1 MKKKLK
7 IAITGGIGS
16 GKSSVSKIVES
27 FGFPVIKADDVA
39 KELML
44 KDESVKKKIIKSFGK
59 ESFTE
64 KGIDTKYLADNV
76 FSNKEKVEKINS
88 IIHPPTI
95 KKIEEISKKLFE
107 KHNLVFVESAL
118 VYEAKIQK
126 LFDYVILIY
135 AEEEI
140 RIARKMGNDNMNRF
154 DVENRMNFQIPD
166 EKKTDRA
173 HFVIDNNSTFD
184 KLESR
189 TKFVIELIK
198 AAIVRST

>member
-1 MKKKLK
+1 MKKRLK

-16 GKSSVSKIVES
+16 GKSSVSKIVEAL
-27 FGFPVIKADDVA
+27 GFPVIKADDLA

-44 KDESVKKKIIKSFGK
+44 KDELVKKKIIKIFGK

-64 KGIDTKYLADNV
+64 KGINTKYLAENV
-76 FSNKEKVEKINS
+76 FSNKEKVGKINS

-118 VYEAKIQK
+118 VFEAKIQK

-135 AEEEI
+135 ADEEI
-140 RIARKMGNDNMNRF
+140 RISRKMENDGMKKI
-154 DVENRMNFQIPD
+154 DIEKRMSFQIPD

-173 HFVIDNNSTFD
+173 HFVIDNNST
-184 KLESR
+184 KEELESR
-189 TKFVIELIK
+189 TKFVIELLK
-198 AAIVRST
+198 A

>member
-16 GKSSVSKIVES
+16 GKSSVSKIVEAL
-27 FGFPVIKADDVA
+27 GFPVIKADDLA
-39 KELML
+39 KELMQQ
-44 KDESVKKKIIKSFGK
+44 DDSIKKKIIKTFGK

-64 KGIDTKYLADNV
+64 KGINTKYLADNV
-76 FSNKEKVEKINS
+76 FSNKEKVGKINA

-140 RIARKMGNDNMNRF
+140 RISRKMENDGMKKI
-154 DVENRMNFQIPD
+154 DVEKRMSFQIPD

-173 HFVIDNNSTFD
+173 HFVIDNNSTLE

-189 TKFVIELIK
+189 TKFVIELLK
-198 AAIVRST
+198 AGIN

>member
-16 GKSSVSKIVES
+16 GKSSVSKIVELL
-27 FGFPVIKADDVA
+27 GFPVIKADDLA

-44 KDESVKKKIIKSFGK
+44 KDELVKKKIIKTFGT

-64 KGIDTKYLADNV
+64 KGINTKYLADNV
-76 FSNKEKVEKINS
+76 FNNKEKVGKINS

-95 KKIEEISKKLFE
+95 KKIEEITKKLFE

-126 LFDYVILIY
+126 MFDYVILIY
-135 AEEEI
+135 TEEEV
-140 RIARKMGNDNMNRF
+140 RIARKMGNDSMKKL
-154 DVENRMNFQIPD
+154 DVEKRMSFQIPD

-173 HFVIDNNSTFD
+173 HFVIDNNSTIEE
-184 KLESR
+184 LESR
-189 TKFVIELIK
+189 TKFIIELLK
-198 AAIVRST
+198 AAIN

>member
-27 FGFPVIKADDVA
+27 FGFPVIKADDLA

-44 KDESVKKKIIKSFGK
+44 KDESIKKKIIKAFGK

-64 KGIDTKYLADNV
+64 NGINTKYLADNV
-76 FSNKEKVEKINS
+76 FSNKDKVDKINS

-140 RIARKMGNDNMNRF
+140 RIARKIENDNMNRL
-154 DVENRMNFQIPD
+154 DVEKRMSFQIPD

-173 HFVIDNNSTFD
+173 HFVIDNNTTLAE
-184 KLESR
+184 LESR

-198 AAIVRST
+198 AAIV

>member
-16 GKSSVSKIVES
+16 GKSSVSKIVEAL
-27 FGFPVIKADDVA
+27 GFPVIKADDLA

-44 KDESVKKKIIKSFGK
+44 KDDSIKKKIIKTFGK

-64 KGIDTKYLADNV
+64 NGINAKYLADNV
-76 FSNKEKVEKINS
+76 FNNKEKVGKINS
-88 IIHPPTI
+88 IMHPPTI
-95 KKIEEISKKLFE
+95 KKIDEISKQLFE

-135 AEEEI
+135 AEEKI
-140 RIARKMGNDNMNRF
+140 RIARKM
-154 DVENRMNFQIPD
+154 ENVSMKKLDIEKRMSFQIPD

-173 HFVIDNNSTFD
+173 HFVIDNNSTLE

-189 TKFVIELIK
+189 TKFVIELLK
-198 AAIVRST
+198 AATN

>member
-64 KGIDTKYLADNV
+64 KGINTKYLADNV
-76 FSNKEKVEKINS
+76 FSNKDKVEKINS

-140 RIARKMGNDNMNRF
+140 RIARKIENDSMKRL
-154 DVENRMNFQIPD
+154 DVEKRMSFQILD

-198 AAIVRST
+198 AAIV

>member
-1 MKKKLK
+1 MKKRLK

-16 GKSSVSKIVES
+16 GKSSVSKIVEAL
-27 FGFPVIKADDVA
+27 GFPVIKADDLA

-44 KDESVKKKIIKSFGK
+44 QDELVKKKIIKIFGK

-64 KGIDTKYLADNV
+64 KGINTKYLADNV
-76 FSNKEKVEKINS
+76 FSNKERVGKINS

-95 KKIEEISKKLFE
+95 KKIEDISKKLFE
-107 KHNLVFVESAL
+107 KYNLVFIESAL

-126 LFDYVILIY
+126 LFDYIILIY

-140 RIARKMGNDNMNRF
+140 RISRKMENDGMKKI
-154 DVENRMNFQIPD
+154 DIEKRMSFQIPD

-173 HFVIDNNSTFD
+173 HFVIDNNST
-184 KLESR
+184 KEELESR
-189 TKFVIELIK
+189 TKFVIELLK
-198 AAIVRST
+198 AAIN

>member
-39 KELML
+39 KELMM
-44 KDESVKKKIIKSFGK
+44 KDESIKKKIIKTFGK

-64 KGIDTKYLADNV
+64 KGINTKYLAENV
-76 FSNKEKVEKINS
+76 FSSKDKVGKINS

-107 KHNLVFVESAL
+107 KHDLVFIESAL
-118 VYEAKIQK
+118 VYEAKAQK

-140 RIARKMGNDNMNRF
+140 RIARKIENDSMTRIE
-154 DVENRMNFQIPD
+154 VEKRMSFQIPD

-198 AAIVRST
+198 AAIV

>member
-27 FGFPVIKADDVA
+27 LGFPVIKADDLA

-44 KDESVKKKIIKSFGK
+44 KDDSIKKKIIKTFGK

-64 KGIDTKYLADNV
+64 NGINTKYLADNI
-76 FSNKEKVEKINS
+76 FINKEKVGKINS

-95 KKIEEISKKLFE
+95 KKIEEISQKLFE

-126 LFDYVILIY
+126 LFNYVILIY

-140 RIARKMGNDNMNRF
+140 RISRKMENDTMKKI
-154 DVENRMNFQIPD
+154 DIEKRMSFQIPD

-173 HFVIDNNSTFD
+173 HFVIDNNST
-184 KLESR
+184 KEELESR
-189 TKFVIELIK
+189 TKFVIELLK
-198 AAIVRST
+198 A

>member
-16 GKSSVSKIVES
+16 GKSSVSKIIES
-27 FGFPVIKADDVA
+27 FGFPVIKTDDLA

-44 KDESVKKKIIKSFGK
+44 KDESIKKKIIKSFGK

-64 KGIDTKYLADNV
+64 KGINTKYLADNV
-76 FSNKEKVEKINS
+76 FINKEKVEKINS

-95 KKIEEISKKLFE
+95 RKIEEISKKFFK

-140 RIARKMGNDNMNRF
+140 RIARKIENNSMNRL
-154 DVENRMNFQIPD
+154 DVEKRMSFQIPD

-184 KLESR
+184 KLETR

-198 AAIVRST
+198 AAIV

>member
-27 FGFPVIKADDVA
+27 FGFPVIKADDIA

-64 KGIDTKYLADNV
+64 KGINSKYLADSV
-76 FSNKEKVEKINS
+76 FSNKDKVEKINS
-88 IIHPPTI
+88 IIHPPTV
-95 KKIEEISKKLFE
+95 KKIEAISKKLFE

-118 VYEAKIQK
+118 IYEAKIQK

-140 RIARKMGNDNMNRF
+140 RISRKIENDKMNRL
-154 DVENRMNFQIPD
+154 DVEKRMSFQIPD

-198 AAIVRST
+198 AAIV

>member
-27 FGFPVIKADDVA
+27 SGFPVIKADDLA

-44 KDESVKKKIIKSFGK
+44 KDESVKKKIIKTFGK

-64 KGIDTKYLADNV
+64 KGINTKYLADNI
-76 FSNKEKVEKINS
+76 FINKEKVGKINS

-107 KHNLVFVESAL
+107 KHNLVFIESAL
-118 VYEAKIQK
+118 VFEAKIQK

-135 AEEEI
+135 ADEEI
-140 RIARKMGNDNMNRF
+140 RKARKMENDGMKKI
-154 DVENRMNFQIPD
+154 DIEKRMSFQIPD

-173 HFVIDNNSTFD
+173 HFVIDNNSTLE

-189 TKFVIELIK
+189 TKFVIELLK
-198 AAIVRST
+198 AAIN

>member
-27 FGFPVIKADDVA
+27 FGFPVIRADDLA

-44 KDESVKKKIIKSFGK
+44 KDESIKKKIIKTFGK

-64 KGIDTKYLADNV
+64 NGINTQYLADNV
-76 FSNKEKVEKINS
+76 FSNKDKVDKINS

-126 LFDYVILIY
+126 LFDYIILIY

-140 RIARKMGNDNMNRF
+140 RIARKIENDNMNRL
-154 DVENRMNFQIPD
+154 DVEKRMSFQIPD

-184 KLESR
+184 KLETR
-189 TKFVIELIK
+189 TKFIIELIK
-198 AAIVRST
+198 AAII

>member
-44 KDESVKKKIIKSFGK
+44 KDESVKKKIIKTFGK

-76 FSNKEKVEKINS
+76 FSNKDKVDKINS

-118 VYEAKIQK
+118 IYEAKIQK

-140 RIARKMGNDNMNRF
+140 RISRKIKNDSMKRL
-154 DVENRMNFQIPD
+154 DVEKRMRFQIPD

-184 KLESR
+184 KLETR

-198 AAIVRST
+198 AAIIKLN

>member
-16 GKSSVSKIVES
+16 GKSSVSKIIES
-27 FGFPVIKADDVA
+27 FGFPVIKADDLA
-39 KELML
+39 KELMM
-44 KDESVKKKIIKSFGK
+44 KDESIKKKIIKSFGK

-64 KGIDTKYLADNV
+64 KGINTKYLADNV
-76 FSNKEKVEKINS
+76 FINKEKVEKINS

-107 KHNLVFVESAL
+107 KNNLVFVESAL
-118 VYEAKIQK
+118 VYEAKIQR
-126 LFDYVILIY
+126 LFDYVIFIY

-140 RIARKMGNDNMNRF
+140 RIARKIENDSMTRL
-154 DVENRMNFQIPD
+154 EIEKRMSFQIPD

-184 KLESR
+184 KLETR

-198 AAIVRST
+198 ASIV

>member
-1 MKKKLK
+1 MKNKIK

-16 GKSSVSKIVES
+16 GKSSVSKIIES
-27 FGFPVIKADDVA
+27 FGFPVIKADDLA

-44 KDESVKKKIIKSFGK
+44 KDESVKKKIIKTFGK

-64 KGIDTKYLADNV
+64 KGINTKYLAENV
-76 FSNKEKVEKINS
+76 FNSKDKVDKINS
-88 IIHPPTI
+88 IIHPVTI
-95 KKIEEISKKLFE
+95 RKIEVISKELFE
-107 KHNLVFVESAL
+107 KHDLVFVESAL

-140 RIARKMGNDNMNRF
+140 RILRKLDKNGMNKA
-154 DVENRMNFQIPD
+154 DIEKRMSFQIPD
-166 EKKTDRA
+166 EKKTNRA

-189 TKFVIELIK
+189 TKFVVELIK
-198 AAIVRST
+198 ATVV

>member
-64 KGIDTKYLADNV
+64 KGINSKYLADSV
-76 FSNKEKVEKINS
+76 FSNKDKVEKINS
-88 IIHPPTI
+88 IIHPPTV
-95 KKIEEISKKLFE
+95 KKIEAISKKLFE

-135 AEEEI
+135 TEEEI
-140 RIARKMGNDNMNRF
+140 RISRKIENDRMNRL
-154 DVENRMNFQIPD
+154 DVEKRMSFQIPD

-198 AAIVRST
+198 AAIV

>member
-16 GKSSVSKIVES
+16 GKSSVSKIIES
-27 FGFPVIKADDVA
+27 LGFPVIKADDVA

-44 KDESVKKKIIKSFGK
+44 KNGSIKKKIIKLFGK

-64 KGIDTKYLADNV
+64 KGINTKYLADNV
-76 FSNKEKVEKINS
+76 FSNKEKVGKINS
-88 IIHPPTI
+88 IIHPAII

-107 KHNLVFVESAL
+107 KYDLVFIESAL

-126 LFDYVILIY
+126 LFDYIILIY
-135 AEEEI
+135 TEEEI
-140 RIARKMGNDNMNRF
+140 RIERKIKNNSLTKH
-154 DVENRMNFQIPD
+154 EIEKRMSFQIPD

-173 HFVIDNNSTFD
+173 HFVIDNSSTFD

-198 AAIVRST
+198 STIV

>member
-7 IAITGGIGS
+7 VVITGGIGS
-16 GKSSVSKIVES
+16 GKSSVSKIIES
-27 FGFPVIKADDVA
+27 FGFPVIKADDLA

-44 KDESVKKKIIKSFGK
+44 KDESVKKKIIKTFGK

-64 KGIDTKYLADNV
+64 KGINTKYLAENV
-76 FSNKEKVEKINS
+76 FNSKDKVDKINS

-95 KKIEEISKKLFE
+95 KKIEEISKRLFE

-140 RIARKMGNDNMNRF
+140 RIARKLEKNGMNRA
-154 DVENRMNFQIPD
+154 DIEKRMSFQIPD
-166 EKKTDRA
+166 EKKTNRA
-173 HFVIDNNSTFD
+173 HFVIDNNTTLAE
-184 KLESR
+184 LESR
-189 TKFVIELIK
+189 TKFVIELLK
-198 AAIVRST
+198 TSVG

>member
-27 FGFPVIKADDVA
+27 LGFPVIKADDLA

-44 KDESVKKKIIKSFGK
+44 KDESIKKKIIITFGQ

-64 KGIDTKYLADNV
+64 KGINTKYLAENV
-76 FSNKEKVEKINS
+76 FSKKEKVAKINS

-118 VYEAKIQK
+118 VFEAKIQK

-135 AEEEI
+135 ADEEI
-140 RIARKMGNDNMNRF
+140 RIARKMENDGMKEI
-154 DVENRMNFQIPD
+154 DIEKRMSFQIPD

-173 HFVIDNNSTFD
+173 HFVIDNNST
-184 KLESR
+184 KEELESR
-189 TKFVIELIK
+189 TKFVIELLK
-198 AAIVRST
+198 ARIN

>member
-27 FGFPVIKADDVA
+27 FGFPVIRADDLA

-44 KDESVKKKIIKSFGK
+44 KDESIKKKIIKTFGK

-64 KGIDTKYLADNV
+64 NGINTQYLADNV
-76 FSNKEKVEKINS
+76 FSNKDKVDKINS

-140 RIARKMGNDNMNRF
+140 RIARKIENDNMTRL
-154 DVENRMNFQIPD
+154 DVEKRMSFQIPD

-184 KLESR
+184 KLETR
-189 TKFVIELIK
+189 TKFIIELIK
-198 AAIVRST
+198 AAII

>member
-16 GKSSVSKIVES
+16 GKSSVSKIIES
-27 FGFPVIKADDVA
+27 FGFPVIKADELA
-39 KELML
+39 KELMM
-44 KDESVKKKIIKSFGK
+44 KDEFIKKKIIKSFGK

-64 KGIDTKYLADNV
+64 KGINTKYLADNV
-76 FSNKEKVEKINS
+76 FINKEKVEKINS

-107 KHNLVFVESAL
+107 KNNLVFVESAL

-135 AEEEI
+135 AEEEN
-140 RIARKMGNDNMNRF
+140 RIARK
-154 DVENRMNFQIPD
+154 VENDRMTRLEIEKRMSFQIPD

-184 KLESR
+184 KLETR

-198 AAIVRST
+198 TAIV

>member
-27 FGFPVIKADDVA
+27 FGFPVIKADNVA

-44 KDESVKKKIIKSFGK
+44 KDASVKKKIIKSFGK

-64 KGIDTKYLADNV
+64 KGINSKYLADSV
-76 FSNKEKVEKINS
+76 FSNKDKVEKINS
-88 IIHPPTI
+88 IIHPPTV
-95 KKIEEISKKLFE
+95 KKIEAISKKLFE
-107 KHNLVFVESAL
+107 KHNLVFIESAL

-135 AEEEI
+135 AEEGI
-140 RIARKMGNDNMNRF
+140 RISRKIENDRMNRL
-154 DVENRMNFQIPD
+154 DVEKRMSFQIPD

-184 KLESR
+184 KLEYR

-198 AAIVRST
+198 AAIV

>member
-16 GKSSVSKIVES
+16 GKSSVSKIVEAL
-27 FGFPVIKADDVA
+27 GFPVIKADDLS
-39 KELML
+39 KELMQQ
-44 KDESVKKKIIKSFGK
+44 DDSIKKKIIKTFGK

-64 KGIDTKYLADNV
+64 KGINTKYLADNV
-76 FSNKEKVEKINS
+76 FGNKEKVAKINS

-135 AEEEI
+135 AEEGI
-140 RIARKMGNDNMNRF
+140 RISRKMKNDGMKKI
-154 DVENRMNFQIPD
+154 DVEKRMNFQIPD
-166 EKKTDRA
+166 EEKTNRA
-173 HFVIDNNSTFD
+173 HFVIDNNSTLE

-189 TKFVIELIK
+189 TKFVIELLK
-198 AAIVRST
+198 SATN

>member
-7 IAITGGIGS
+7 IAITGGISS

-64 KGIDTKYLADNV
+64 KGINTKYLADNV
-76 FSNKEKVEKINS
+76 FSNKDKVEKINS

-107 KHNLVFVESAL
+107 KHNLVFVESSL

-140 RIARKMGNDNMNRF
+140 RIARKIENDSMKRL
-154 DVENRMNFQIPD
+154 DVEKRMSFQILD

-198 AAIVRST
+198 AAIV

>member
-7 IAITGGIGS
+7 IAITDGIGS

-27 FGFPVIKADDVA
+27 LGFPVIKADDLA

-44 KDESVKKKIIKSFGK
+44 KDDSIKKKIIKTFGK

-64 KGIDTKYLADNV
+64 NGINTKYLADNI
-76 FSNKEKVEKINS
+76 FINKEKVGKINS

-95 KKIEEISKKLFE
+95 KKIEEISQKLFE

-126 LFDYVILIY
+126 LFNYVILIY

-140 RIARKMGNDNMNRF
+140 RISRKMENDTMKKI
-154 DVENRMNFQIPD
+154 DIEKRMSFQIPD

-173 HFVIDNNSTFD
+173 HFVIDNNST
-184 KLESR
+184 KEELESR
-189 TKFVIELIK
+189 TKFVVELLK
-198 AAIVRST
+198 AGIN

>member
-27 FGFPVIKADDVA
+27 LGFPVIKADDLA

-44 KDESVKKKIIKSFGK
+44 KDDSIKKKIIKTFGK

-64 KGIDTKYLADNV
+64 NGINTKYLADNI
-76 FSNKEKVEKINS
+76 FINKEKVGKINS

-95 KKIEEISKKLFE
+95 KKIEEISQKLFE

-126 LFDYVILIY
+126 LFNYVILIY

-140 RIARKMGNDNMNRF
+140 RISRKMENDTMKKI
-154 DVENRMNFQIPD
+154 DIEKRMSFQIPD

-173 HFVIDNNSTFD
+173 HFVIDNNST
-184 KLESR
+184 KEELESR
-189 TKFVIELIK
+189 TKFVVELLK
-198 AAIVRST
+198 AGIN

>member
-64 KGIDTKYLADNV
+64 KGINSKYLADSV
-76 FSNKEKVEKINS
+76 FSNKDKVEKINS
-88 IIHPPTI
+88 IIHPPTV
-95 KKIEEISKKLFE
+95 KKIEAISKKLFE

-140 RIARKMGNDNMNRF
+140 RISRKIENDRMNRL
-154 DVENRMNFQIPD
+154 DVEKRMSFQIPD

-184 KLESR
+184 KLESS

-198 AAIVRST
+198 AAIV

>member
-1 MKKKLK
+1 MKKRLK

-16 GKSSVSKIVES
+16 GKSSVSKIVEAL
-27 FGFPVIKADDVA
+27 GFPVIKADDLA

-44 KDESVKKKIIKSFGK
+44 KDDSIKKKIIKTFGK

-64 KGIDTKYLADNV
+64 NGINTKYLADNI
-76 FSNKEKVEKINS
+76 FINKEKVGKINS

-95 KKIEEISKKLFE
+95 KKIEEISQKLFE

-126 LFDYVILIY
+126 LFNYVILIY

-140 RIARKMGNDNMNRF
+140 RISRKMENDTMKKI
-154 DVENRMNFQIPD
+154 DIEKRMSFQIPD

-173 HFVIDNNSTFD
+173 HFVIDNNST
-184 KLESR
+184 KEELESR
-189 TKFVIELIK
+189 TKFVIELLK
-198 AAIVRST
+198 A

>member
-1 MKKKLK
+1 MKKKLI

-16 GKSSVSKIVES
+16 GKSSVSKIVEAL
-27 FGFPVIKADDVA
+27 GFPVIKADDLA
-39 KELML
+39 KELMQ
-44 KDESVKKKIIKSFGK
+44 KDDSIKKKIIMTFGK

-64 KGIDTKYLADNV
+64 KGINTKYLADNV
-76 FSNKEKVEKINS
+76 FSNKEKVGKINS

-140 RIARKMGNDNMNRF
+140 RISRKMENDGMKKI
-154 DVENRMNFQIPD
+154 DVEKRMSFQIPD
-166 EKKTDRA
+166 EKKTDRT
-173 HFVIDNNSTFD
+173 HFVIDNNSTLE
-184 KLESR
+184 KLESK
-189 TKFVIELIK
+189 TKFVIELLK
-198 AAIVRST
+198 AGIN

>member
-16 GKSSVSKIVES
+16 GKSSVSKIIES
-27 FGFPVIKADDVA
+27 FGFPVIKADDLA

-44 KDESVKKKIIKSFGK
+44 KDESIKKKIIKTFGK

-64 KGIDTKYLADNV
+64 KGINTKYLADNV

-135 AEEEI
+135 TEEEI
-140 RIARKMGNDNMNRF
+140 RIARKIENDSMTRLE
-154 DVENRMNFQIPD
+154 VEKRMSFQIPD

-198 AAIVRST
+198 AAIV

>member
-16 GKSSVSKIVES
+16 GKSSVSKIIES
-27 FGFPVIKADDVA
+27 LGFLVIKADDVA

-64 KGIDTKYLADNV
+64 KGINTKYLADNV
-76 FSNKEKVEKINS
+76 FSNKDKVEKINS

-140 RIARKMGNDNMNRF
+140 RIARKIENDSMKRL
-154 DVENRMNFQIPD
+154 DVEKRMSFQILD

-198 AAIVRST
+198 AAIV

>member
-7 IAITGGIGS
+7 VVITGGIGS
-16 GKSSVSKIVES
+16 GKSSVSKIIES
-27 FGFPVIKADDVA
+27 FGFPVIKADDLA

-44 KDESVKKKIIKSFGK
+44 KDESVKKKIIKTFGK

-64 KGIDTKYLADNV
+64 KGINTKYLAENV
-76 FSNKEKVEKINS
+76 FNSKDKVDKINS
-88 IIHPPTI
+88 IMHPPTI
-95 KKIEEISKKLFE
+95 KRIEEISKRLFE

-140 RIARKMGNDNMNRF
+140 RIARKLEKNGMNRA
-154 DVENRMNFQIPD
+154 DIEKRMSFQIPD
-166 EKKTDRA
+166 EKKTNRA
-173 HFVIDNNSTFD
+173 HFVIDNNTTLAE
-184 KLESR
+184 LESR
-189 TKFVIELIK
+189 TKFVIELLK
-198 AAIVRST
+198 TSVG